1 MVWTNWREARIL
13 RRSGG
18 RLGPEKECPEWADWR
33 GERFCRQTLSSA
45 FSMGYEP
52 HRLLWMLPG
61 ESRTAAAVS
70 IRLAGGADARPA
82 ERPSIPDL
90 GQGGNT
96 NVVVRRT
103 P

>member
-1 MVWTNWREARIL
+1 
-13 RRSGG
+13 
-18 RLGPEKECPEWADWR
+18 
-33 GERFCRQTLSSA
+33 
-45 FSMGYEP
+45 MGYEP